1 MGTHRMGNWDLGDV
15 IWEKGGVKWERRGEY
30 HRRDGKLER
39 KGEEIW
45 KCMEEEVGKKGIKCE
60 RKKGVESGR
69 EEGNN

>member
-1 MGTHRMGNWDLGDV
+1 M
-15 IWEKGGVKWERRGEY
+15 KWERRGEY

-39 KGEEIW
+39 KGEGMWE
-45 KCMEEEVGKKGIKCE
+45 CMEEEVGKKGIKCE